1 MSIDIRQIR
10 AEPHSEIGLLLER
23 NADIIVDRWCERAKV
38 EIPDAKRIH
47 RDTLRDQLPRF
58 VVATAQALRH
68 AGDPSPTRYCE
79 SANEHGLQRWNTK
92 WSLAELVR
100 DYQLLQLVILEYLED
115 ALERSL
121 EFREI
126 MAVTVHIDDAI
137 AASITTYVET
147 RDEHVRRLDKERV
160 NTLQQTNHRKDEFI
174 AILAHELRNS
184 LAPICTSIDLLQ
196 LTLNE
201 SDPALNE
208 TLEILGR
215 HAKQVTCLVDDLLDL
230 ARIAQGRFE
239 LRKQELDLATIL
251 KQAIDST
258 RHEFE
263 ARRHTLHVELPKAP
277 LYVQADPARFVQI
290 VVNLLHNA
298 AKYTEPG
305 GQTWL
310 TAEKT
315 NGEAVI
321 TVRDTGVGIPPQMVS
336 RVFDMFVQVE
346 ESNHQSSGGL
356 GIGLT
361 LVQRLTELHGGTVT
375 CSSSGLGHGSEFV
388 VRLKATTEPSE
399 MSPAEPLHDL
409 PAASVSCRLIIIED
423 QSDARHTLALLLE
436 KLGHSVEVAENG
448 AEGIERA
455 LQFKPQAAL
464 VDIGLPDMNGYE
476 VAKQLR
482 AAFADRIFLVA
493 LTGYGQDDDLRTALD
508 AGFDAH
514 LTKPAD
520 IRELSKLLSRVASK
534 QQ

>member
-23 NADIIVDRWCERAKV
+23 NADIIVERWCERAKV

-196 LTLNE
+196 PTYNDA
-201 SDPALNE
+201 DPALSE

-239 LRKQELDLATIL
+239 L
-251 KQAIDST
+251 
-258 RHEFE
+258 
-263 ARRHTLHVELPKAP
+263 
-277 LYVQADPARFVQI
+277 
-290 VVNLLHNA
+290 
-298 AKYTEPG
+298 
-305 GQTWL
+305 
-310 TAEKT
+310 
-315 NGEAVI
+315 
-321 TVRDTGVGIPPQMVS
+321 
-336 RVFDMFVQVE
+336 
-346 ESNHQSSGGL
+346 
-356 GIGLT
+356 
-361 LVQRLTELHGGTVT
+361 
-375 CSSSGLGHGSEFV
+375 
-388 VRLKATTEPSE
+388 
-399 MSPAEPLHDL
+399 
-409 PAASVSCRLIIIED
+409 
-423 QSDARHTLALLLE
+423 
-436 KLGHSVEVAENG
+436 
-448 AEGIERA
+448 
-455 LQFKPQAAL
+455 
-464 VDIGLPDMNGYE
+464 
-476 VAKQLR
+476 
-482 AAFADRIFLVA
+482 
-493 LTGYGQDDDLRTALD
+493 
-508 AGFDAH
+508 
-514 LTKPAD
+514 
-520 IRELSKLLSRVASK
+520 
-534 QQ
+534 